1 MSQKNSPRKQMSLTG
16 SEKSPMAGCS
26 PAGKQ
31 REPQQ
36 AQLAS
41 RAQVTAD
48 SRSHDLTG
56 SQVTP
61 PGILTATLS
70 RSYCYSISRR
80 GLKSRRGKVTLCY
93 PVHTSLRAEISVHSR
108 SKHTWSRLEAVF
120 ITEAPSLT
128 SGGVTHAHFCDQP
141 AAKSCY
147 SKGSPLVFSICPRP
161 PAHLALPAL

>member
-1 MSQKNSPRKQMSLTG
+1 MFSS
-16 SEKSPMAGCS
+16 
-26 PAGKQ
+26 
-31 REPQQ
+31 REPQR

-41 RAQVTAD
+41 RAQVTTD
-48 SRSHDLTG
+48 GRSRDLTA

-61 PGILTATLS
+61 PGVLTATLS

-80 GLKSRRGKVTLCY
+80 GLKSWWGKVTLCY
-93 PVHTSLRAEISVHSR
+93 PVHTSLRAESSVHSR
-108 SKHTWSRLEAVF
+108 SKHTWSLLEAVF
-120 ITEAPSLT
+120 ITKAPSPP

-161 PAHLALPAL
+161 PAHLAIPALQRQELPLLT